1 MQRWNFLAEQVKAV
15 IKDYPMLKLTQG
27 RKVGLFIHEHCCLL
41 INSAM
46 NHNIS

>member
-27 RKVGLFIHEHCCLL
+27 RKVSLVYSFTTLL
-41 INSAM
+41 SVDKLS
-46 NHNIS
+46 IS